1 MGKIKATNENFK
13 RIVLDVTEPVL
24 VDFGATWCG
33 PCRMM
38 ENTMRT
44 MADKYNIVTVD
55 VDSCQEITAPYNIS
69 SVPTFLIFKN
79 GKEVS
84 RTVGIQKQETLE
96 ALLANA

>member
-1 MGKIKATNENFK
+1 MGKVKATNENFK
-13 RIVLDVTEPVL
+13 RIVLDAIGPVL

-55 VDSCQEITAPYNIS
+55 IDSCQEITAPYNIS
-69 SVPTFLIFKN
+69 AVPTFIIFKN

-84 RTVGIQKQETLE
+84 RIMGIQKQEALE
-96 ALLANA
+96 ALLEKA